1 MSKRKKIFITL
12 SSIAIIFLIS
22 AGAYLYLE
30 AKSTYEKFL
39 GIEDLKER
47 EENFLK
53 NPTAEE
59 CAYLVDK
66 FGFALKD
73 YVKAIK
79 YGEQCLTLDRPSEL
93 VDWLINYWLADLYNK
108 TGNFNK
114 ARSHLMAAL
123 KLDTE
128 NRIKN
133 SKWIEKSDL
142 QKVYDQIPEE
152 IKSLHDEKP

>member
-1 MSKRKKIFITL
+1 MTKRKKIFITL
-12 SSIAIIFLIS
+12 SSVAIIFLIS

-30 AKSTYEKFL
+30 AKTTYEKFM
-39 GIEDLKER
+39 GIEDLKDR

-53 NPTAEE
+53 NPTAGE
-59 CAYLVDK
+59 CVILVDR

-73 YVKAIK
+73 YDKAIK

-93 VDWLINYWLADLYNK
+93 LDWLINYWLADLYNK
-108 TGNFNK
+108 TGDFNK
-114 ARSHLMAAL
+114 AKSHLTAAL

-128 NRIKN
+128 NRIEN

-142 QKVYDQIPEE
+142 QKVYAQIPGE
-152 IKSLHDEKP
+152 IKRLHDEKP